1 MISADCIASAIVAAC
16 SETGADPLD
25 VMDPNKRGPLQ
36 QPIVNTRRAVLLGWP
51 GSRNAILTLAARLK
65 WWKTV
70 SSAKVVLKQA
80 LELGEADA
88 PPARAAAEAFAEFL
102 APNPEPDP
110 DPVAAPLTKAPAAPA
125 PTVKRPIL
133 KATPAPEADRPASC
147 SPIVKANA
155 SEDSDLIAA
164 FIASKGVTHCPTG
177 HAAGT
182 SSMETKFHAAPPPR
196 PDGAWRA
203 WQQTGKAQA
212 KARREG
218 RAA

>member
-125 PTVKRPIL
+125 LR
-133 KATPAPEADRPASC
+133 
-147 SPIVKANA
+147 
-155 SEDSDLIAA
+155 
-164 FIASKGVTHCPTG
+164 
-177 HAAGT
+177 
-182 SSMETKFHAAPPPR
+182 
-196 PDGAWRA
+196 
-203 WQQTGKAQA
+203 AQA
-212 KARREG
+212 ELSREHAPRRCVVIG
-218 RAA
+218 RHHDDDGVDGDGGGW

>member
-1 MISADCIASAIVAAC
+1 MTATLRSVSIPATSYRIPRAN
-16 SETGADPLD
+16 EPQ
-25 VMDPNKRGPLQ
+25 P
-36 QPIVNTRRAVLLGWP
+36 PIV
-51 GSRNAILTLAARLK
+51 
-65 WWKTV
+65 
-70 SSAKVVLKQA
+70 
-80 LELGEADA
+80 
-88 PPARAAAEAFAEFL
+88 FA
-102 APNPEPDP
+102 
-110 DPVAAPLTKAPAAPA
+110 
-125 PTVKRPIL
+125 
-133 KATPAPEADRPASC
+133 
-147 SPIVKANA
+147 KANA